1 MSAAPVP
8 PVSTRALNCTHCGA
22 PLTIRSG
29 ANALTVV
36 CIQCCSVLDAK
47 DPALGVLQ
55 TFQARER
62 IQPKIPLGKR
72 GKLDGGEWEAIGF
85 QERTITVEGIPYS
98 WYEYLLF
105 KPYKGYRYLSEY
117 RGHWNLGRTLRSLPV
132 AATSGRK
139 PAAQVGGEMFV
150 HFQTAVARTT
160 YVMGEFPWR
169 VKVGETVEA
178 ADYIAPPKML
188 SAETTPEEVVWSMA
202 QYTPGADIWRAFA
215 LPGRAPAADGVFAN
229 QPSPF
234 AGRVRNAWML
244 FLVFFVALFA
254 LMLLVAMVARN
265 EQVFS
270 GTYHFSPRA
279 GGEASFVTPVFE
291 LKGHTSN
298 VELDVSTDL
307 SNNWAY
313 FGFALID
320 ESTGEAYDFGREV
333 SRYSGRDSDGAWTE
347 GSATDTAVIP
357 SVPPGRYYLRVEPEM
372 DAAATSVNYK
382 IAIRRDVP
390 SMVWFAMA
398 LLLLLIPPIAT
409 SFRSMR
415 FETARWQ
422 ESDYGAAS
430 SSQGSDSGDD

>member
-8 PVSTRALNCTHCGA
+8 PASARALNCTNCGA

-55 TFQARER
+55 TFQARAR

-72 GKLDGGEWEAIGF
+72 GKLEGGEWEAIGF
-85 QERTITVEGIPYS
+85 QERTITVEGIHYS

-105 KPYKGYRYLSEY
+105 NPYKGYRYLSEY

-132 AATSGRK
+132 AATSKSK
-139 PAAQVGGEMFV
+139 PAARVGAETFI
-150 HFQTAVARTT
+150 HFQTAVASTT

-202 QYTPGADIWRAFA
+202 QYTPGAEIWQAFA

-234 AGRVRNAWML
+234 AGRVRSAWRL
-244 FLVFFVALFA
+244 FLAFFVALFA

-291 LKGHTSN
+291 LQGHTSN
-298 VELDVSTDL
+298 VELEVATDL
-307 SNNWAY
+307 SNNWSY
-313 FGFALID
+313 FGFALIN
-320 ESTGEAYDFGREV
+320 ESTGRGVRFRPRGEQLFGARQRWRLDRRQRQGHGRHTERSTGPLLFARRAGNGRLGDFGELQNRHPARRAV
-333 SRYSGRDSDGAWTE
+333 DGMVRRGA
-347 GSATDTAVIP
+347 AVAADP
-357 SVPPGRYYLRVEPEM
+357 AHCDLVPV
-372 DAAATSVNYK
+372 V
-382 IAIRRDVP
+382 AIRDRAVAGKRLRDVE
-390 SMVWFAMA
+390 
-398 LLLLLIPPIAT
+398 
-409 SFRSMR
+409 FR
-415 FETARWQ
+415 Q
-422 ESDYGAAS
+422 
-430 SSQGSDSGDD
+430 